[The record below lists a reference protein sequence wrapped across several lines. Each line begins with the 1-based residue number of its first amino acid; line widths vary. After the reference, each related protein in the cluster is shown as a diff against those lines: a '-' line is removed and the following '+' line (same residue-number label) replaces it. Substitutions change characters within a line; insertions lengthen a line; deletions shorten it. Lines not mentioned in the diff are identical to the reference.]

1 MIETAAARLGEKSLA
16 DRLRCLPKILRVA
29 DMFSGAGTFDK
40 VVDTVCRVLK
50 NRFPNEMAET
60 EEHWI
65 GLGFGYVF
73 FFALCQLWRLKSSN
87 SSFQHSFIL

>member
-16 DRLRCLPKILRVA
+16 DRLRCLPKTLRVA

-50 NRFPNEMAET
+50 NRFPDEMAET
-60 EEHWI
+60 KEHWI

-73 FFALCQLWRLKSSN
+73 SLLCVSCGDLNQAII
-87 SSFQHSFIL
+87 SFIL

>member
-29 DMFSGAGTFDK
+29 NMFSGAGTFDK

-50 NRFPNEMAET
+50 NRFPTEMAET
-60 EEHWI
+60 DWI
-65 GLGFGYVF
+65 GLGCGYVF

-87 SSFQHSFIL
+87 HFIHSMI